1 VTRLLSDHGKGEHAK
16 LAIVKRPAA
25 SATAE
30 AEAVITVMMPS
41 VTAIR
46 QVLGLGKT
54 TV

>member
-1 VTRLLSDHGKGEHAK
+1 VARLLGDHGKGENAK

-25 SATAE
+25 ATTAE
-30 AEAVITVMMPS
+30 AEAVMPVMMPS

-46 QVLGLGKT
+46 QVLGLGET